1 MDHRSKLVTP
11 PDGLTAPTRPKP
23 GIKEVAQHA
32 GVAIS
37 SVSRVLSGH
46 PDVSAAMRDLVNSAV
61 LELGYR
67 PNALARGLR
76 SQRSMSVGFAVA
88 DLANPIFADIVR
100 GAERELRAS
109 GYSLLLTNSEGD
121 PELDADNIELLEDR
135 QVDGM
140 LLSLTQEDNA
150 EVIRALRASALPM
163 VLLDRDRP
171 EGVKALLARFD
182 HRLGMTAAVRHLL
195 DLGHRDFA
203 MVTGGPA
210 LPARDRRT
218 AVEETLWPSGGR
230 CKIVEGAFGVEG
242 GYRGTLQALDRTPR
256 PTALIAAGNTL
267 MAGAIRALHELGIQ
281 IGSDI
286 SFVGCDNVLVAELH
300 QPPIAVVYRDA
311 GALGT
316 AGASMLLSA
325 LSTSLPDSPVEDTVL
340 PTEFMVRP
348 SCGPPPNR

>member
-46 PDVSAAMRDLVNSAV
+46 PDVSAAMRDLVNNAV

-121 PELDADNIELLEDR
+121 RRARRR
-135 QVDGM
+135 Q
-140 LLSLTQEDNA
+140 
-150 EVIRALRASALPM
+150 
-163 VLLDRDRP
+163 
-171 EGVKALLARFD
+171 
-182 HRLGMTAAVRHLL
+182 H
-195 DLGHRDFA
+195 
-203 MVTGGPA
+203 
-210 LPARDRRT
+210 RT
-218 AVEETLWPSGGR
+218 ARGSSGRWHAPVAHAGR
-230 CKIVEGAFGVEG
+230 QRRSHSCAARQLASDGAP
-242 GYRGTLQALDRTPR
+242 RPR
-256 PTALIAAGNTL
+256 PTRRGQGAARPL
-267 MAGAIRALHELGIQ
+267 RSSARH
-281 IGSDI
+281 D
-286 SFVGCDNVLVAELH
+286 GC
-300 QPPIAVVYRDA
+300 
-311 GALGT
+311 GT
-316 AGASMLLSA
+316 ITFWTSA
-325 LSTSLPDSPVEDTVL
+325 TVTSQW
-340 PTEFMVRP
+340 
-348 SCGPPPNR
+348 